1 MTHEEEQE
9 YLIEV
14 LLTEMPQY
22 RPWTSGDEEARWRL
36 LRSLFNL
43 RPPMPAGLDFLSVQD
58 KYLSEEV
65 RRRGVV
71 DSRFLKNVGKDR
83 RVFLW
88 QGDITRLK
96 ADAIVNA
103 ANSGLLGCFHPCH
116 SCIDNMIHTYAGVQ
130 LRLACNDIIRAQGQE
145 EPGWQALKSHLD
157 LISCQVCA
165 ATMVG
170 PNITGPL
177 DRKDCRLLA
186 GCYEACLE
194 LAAEHDIQSI
204 AFCCI
209 STGVFHFP
217 QEKAAEIAVETVSRF
232 LEHDSSLRQVI
243 FNVFTDTDRGFT
255 DGLCGMGIIPANDIM
270 DRHPCTVQQQ
280 AWMPVFRC
288 RAFGPGT

>member
-1 MTHEEEQE
+1 MTHEEERE

-22 RPWTSGDEEARWRL
+22 RHMHIPGDEEARWRL

-145 EPGWQALKSHLD
+145 ERVGSAKITPGFNLPARYVLH
-157 LISCQVCA
+157 
-165 ATMVG
+165 TVG

-243 FNVFTDTDRGFT
+243 FNVFTDTDRELYRRIVW
-255 DGLCGMGIIPANDIM
+255 DGH
-270 DRHPCTVQQQ
+270 HPSE
-280 AWMPVFRC
+280 
-288 RAFGPGT
+288 

>member
-1 MTHEEEQE
+1 MTHEEERE

-22 RPWTSGDEEARWRL
+22 RHMDIPGDEEARWRL

-103 ANSGLLGCFHPCH
+103 ANSGLLGCFHPCP
-116 SCIDNMIHTYAGVQ
+116 S
-130 LRLACNDIIRAQGQE
+130 
-145 EPGWQALKSHLD
+145 
-157 LISCQVCA
+157 
-165 ATMVG
+165 
-170 PNITGPL
+170 
-177 DRKDCRLLA
+177 
-186 GCYEACLE
+186 
-194 LAAEHDIQSI
+194 
-204 AFCCI
+204 
-209 STGVFHFP
+209 
-217 QEKAAEIAVETVSRF
+217 VSRF

-243 FNVFTDTDRGFT
+243 FNVFTDTDRELYRRIVW
-255 DGLCGMGIIPANDIM
+255 DGH
-270 DRHPCTVQQQ
+270 HPSE
-280 AWMPVFRC
+280 
-288 RAFGPGT
+288 

>member
-1 MTHEEEQE
+1 MN
-9 YLIEV
+9 V
-14 LLTEMPQY
+14 
-22 RPWTSGDEEARWRL
+22 
-36 LRSLFNL
+36 
-43 RPPMPAGLDFLSVQD
+43 RPPRPVSQKFLAIQD
-58 KYLSEEV
+58 AYLQEELQL
-65 RRRGVV
+65 REITDGNMLP
-71 DSRFLKNVGKDR
+71 SIPLNPHIA
-83 RVFLW
+83 LW
-88 QGDITRLK
+88 QGDITALK

-145 EPGWQALKSHLD
+145 ERVGSAKITPGFNLPARYVLH
-157 LISCQVCA
+157 
-165 ATMVG
+165 TVG

-243 FNVFTDTDRGFT
+243 FNVFTDTDRELYRRIVW
-255 DGLCGMGIIPANDIM
+255 DGH
-270 DRHPCTVQQQ
+270 HPSE
-280 AWMPVFRC
+280 
-288 RAFGPGT
+288 

>member
-1 MTHEEEQE
+1 
-9 YLIEV
+9 
-14 LLTEMPQY
+14 
-22 RPWTSGDEEARWRL
+22 
-36 LRSLFNL
+36 
-43 RPPMPAGLDFLSVQD
+43 MPAGLDFLSVQD

-103 ANSGLLGCFHPCH
+103 ANSGLLGCF
-116 SCIDNMIHTYAGVQ
+116 Q

-145 EPGWQALKSHLD
+145 ERVGSAKITPGFNLPARYVLH
-157 LISCQVCA
+157 
-165 ATMVG
+165 TVG

-177 DRKDCRLLA
+177 DRKDCRFLA

-243 FNVFTDTDRGFT
+243 FNVFTDTDRELYRRIVW
-255 DGLCGMGIIPANDIM
+255 DGH
-270 DRHPCTVQQQ
+270 HPSE
-280 AWMPVFRC
+280 
-288 RAFGPGT
+288 

>member
-1 MTHEEEQE
+1 
-9 YLIEV
+9 
-14 LLTEMPQY
+14 MPQY
-22 RPWTSGDEEARWRL
+22 RHMDIPGDEEARWRL

-43 RPPMPAGLDFLSVQD
+43 RPPMPAGPDFLSVQD

-145 EPGWQALKSHLD
+145 ERVGSAKITPGFNLPARYVLH
-157 LISCQVCA
+157 
-165 ATMVG
+165 TVG

-177 DRKDCRLLA
+177 GRKDCRLLA

-194 LAAEHDIQSI
+194 LAVKHDIQST
-204 AFCCI
+204 AYPPAYFI
-209 STGVFHFP
+209 SRRKRRQRLRWKPYRGSWSMIPPSGRSYSMCLQIRTG
-217 QEKAAEIAVETVSRF
+217 S
-232 LEHDSSLRQVI
+232 
-243 FNVFTDTDRGFT
+243 FT

-288 RAFGPGT
+288 RSFGPGT

>member
-1 MTHEEEQE
+1 MTHEEERE

-22 RPWTSGDEEARWRL
+22 RHMDIPGDEEARWRL

-116 SCIDNMIHTYAGVQ
+116 S
-130 LRLACNDIIRAQGQE
+130 
-145 EPGWQALKSHLD
+145 
-157 LISCQVCA
+157 
-165 ATMVG
+165 
-170 PNITGPL
+170 
-177 DRKDCRLLA
+177 
-186 GCYEACLE
+186 
-194 LAAEHDIQSI
+194 
-204 AFCCI
+204 
-209 STGVFHFP
+209 
-217 QEKAAEIAVETVSRF
+217 
-232 LEHDSSLRQVI
+232 
-243 FNVFTDTDRGFT
+243 
-255 DGLCGMGIIPANDIM
+255 
-270 DRHPCTVQQQ
+270 
-280 AWMPVFRC
+280 
-288 RAFGPGT
+288 